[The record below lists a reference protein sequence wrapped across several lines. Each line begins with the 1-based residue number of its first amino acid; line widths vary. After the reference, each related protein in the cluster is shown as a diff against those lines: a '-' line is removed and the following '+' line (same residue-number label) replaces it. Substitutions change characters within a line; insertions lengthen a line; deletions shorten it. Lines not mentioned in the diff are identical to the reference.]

1 VENLDLLFPK
11 VRAKLLRAL
20 FFDPRSQMY
29 VRELARRCDVALS
42 AVQEE
47 LANLV
52 DADLLRRRSDG
63 FHVFYRANRKHA
75 MFVDLQQ
82 LVIKSARTK
91 AVPRRRTKR
100 RRWPRRSRRSKPNE
114 L

>member
-1 VENLDLLFPK
+1 
-11 VRAKLLRAL
+11 
-20 FFDPRSQMY
+20 MY

-82 LVIKSARTK
+82 
-91 AVPRRRTKR
+91 PGDQKR
-100 RRWPRRSRRSKPNE
+100 AHQGCTQKTNE
-114 L
+114 APTLATALPPF